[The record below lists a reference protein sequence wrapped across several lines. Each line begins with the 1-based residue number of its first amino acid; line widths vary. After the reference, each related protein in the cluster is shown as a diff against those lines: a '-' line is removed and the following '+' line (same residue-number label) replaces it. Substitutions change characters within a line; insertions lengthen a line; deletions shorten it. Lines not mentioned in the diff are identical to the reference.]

1 LHLPVLAQE
10 VMDDFQ
16 NEMTM
21 RVLQVFKTYLPDSFT
36 GVERVIWEIAEGTT
50 PLGVENH
57 VFALGSRTTEQPLKI
72 DNHYV
77 HLVRSNLELA
87 ANPMSF
93 SAISRF
99 RSLVRHIDLVHYHFP
114 WPMMDVL
121 HLASGHRIP
130 SLVTYQSDVVRQR
143 HLLKLYKPLMHR
155 FLHSVDRIVTTS
167 PNYIDSSPVLPA
179 YRHKAS
185 VIPIGLEPSR
195 LPRSSIENRQLWE
208 EKLPPRYFL
217 FLGALRYYKGLPF
230 LIEAAATSGL
240 PVVIAGGGEL
250 PAAQRKS
257 LPQNVHL
264 VGQVSDEDKA
274 SLLALCEA
282 FVFPSHLRSE
292 AFGVALLEAA
302 FAGKPL
308 ISCEIGTGTSYI
320 NRHEE
325 TGLVVQPANS
335 SALATAMSL
344 LWAEPELRRRYGE
357 AAAKRANSL
366 FQAKGM
372 AQSYMKLYTKLLAAS
387 GHH

>member
-1 LHLPVLAQE
+1 MISRAK
-10 VMDDFQ
+10 
-16 NEMTM
+16 TAM
-21 RVLQVFKTYLPDSFT
+21 RVLQVFKTYLPESFT

-57 VFALGSRTTEQPLKI
+57 VFALGSQTTEQPIKI

-77 HLVRSNLELA
+77 HLVRSSVELA

-93 SAISRF
+93 SAIGRF
-99 RSLVRHIDLVHYHFP
+99 RSLVRHMDLVHYHFP

-121 HLASGHRIP
+121 HLASGPKIP
-130 SLVTYQSDVVRQR
+130 SVVTYQSDVVRQR
-143 HLLKLYKPLMHR
+143 HLLKLYKPVMHR
-155 FLHSVDRIVTTS
+155 FLRSVDRIVTTS

-195 LPRSSIENRQLWE
+195 LPRSSIENRRHWHE
-208 EKLPPRYFL
+208 RLPPRFFL
-217 FLGALRYYKGLPF
+217 FVGALRYYKGLPF
-230 LIEAAATSGL
+230 LVEAAAKSGL

-250 PAAQRKS
+250 PEAQARS

-264 VGQVSDEDKA
+264 VGKVDDEDKA
-274 SLLALCEA
+274 SLLSLCEA

-292 AFGVALLEAA
+292 AFGIALLEAA

-320 NRHEE
+320 NLHEE
-325 TGLVVQPANS
+325 TGLVVQPANG

-344 LWAEPELRRRYGE
+344 LWAEPDLRRRYGE
-357 AAAKRANSL
+357 AAAKRANAL

-372 AQSYMKLYTKLLAAS
+372 AESYMKLYRELVGPS
-387 GHH
+387 GHQ